1 MLFRLLLPS
10 INRHPEF
17 INPLALYLDH
27 APTRDLPATFPYCC
41 PVTVLEW
48 KIGYS
53 IVLPPVAD
61 WNLLFSI
68 LPTPQDI
75 EQWPKPYSLYGIMSN
90 EASSPGMT
98 IQNWQSKLS
107 MVSCQLMQRP

>member
-53 IVLPPVAD
+53 IVLPPVAELESLIFHSPHPLRILSNGQ
-61 WNLLFSI
+61 NLTPCMGLCQMRHP
-68 LPTPQDI
+68 LP
-75 EQWPKPYSLYGIMSN
+75 
-90 EASSPGMT
+90 A
-98 IQNWQSKLS
+98 
-107 MVSCQLMQRP
+107 